1 MAAELAERV
10 AGCDFGRT
18 LHRLDITVTSLA
30 GSSAEHAR
38 TQHVT
43 FRPAP
48 GGGLVEDP
56 LYRNLHPMLAERI
69 ELWRLANF
77 ALERLLSPEDIF
89 LFRAVAHSNPKDVR
103 LFAMAEVR
111 DLTPALGSAGEI
123 VGYPALERVGLQ
135 ALAAM
140 RRRAGRAARPG
151 PSTGEPDR
159 AERAAAVGGAAPAV
173 ARAGPPLGS
182 AGRRSRPAE
191 GGAPGA
197 AGRRRRRGRRRS
209 AAGRRPARRRPRRGG
224 RGGPGVATRRAAD
237 PAADR
242 LPAAGAARP
251 AHRGAVPVR
260 GGQDAGA
267 RRRGRP
273 PPCPRA
279 GSSSTTWTRP
289 ATWSRSTGRTGR
301 TPPTSWWGWSP
312 TRPRRCPRG

>member
-69 ELWRLANF
+69 ELWRLGNF

-140 RRRAGRAARPG
+140 RDALAGL
-151 PSTGEPDR
+151 PDR
-159 AERAAAVGGAAPAV
+159 D
-173 ARAGPPLGS
+173 
-182 AGRRSRPAE
+182 RPQAN
-191 GGAPGA
+191 
-197 AGRRRRRGRRRS
+197 RIVLNV
-209 AAGRRPARRRPRRGG
+209 RPRWEV
-224 RGGPGVATRRAAD
+224 PRRLW
-237 PAADR
+237 PAW
-242 LPAAGAARP
+242 PAAGLRWPPESACRRRCSGCGWPTAAAWTP
-251 AHRGAVPVR
+251 TVGCGTSSCTSKAS
-260 GGQDAGA
+260 A
-267 RRRGRP
+267 RRAWRSGCRH
-273 PPCPRA
+273 
-279 GSSSTTWTRP
+279 P
-289 ATWSRSTGRTGR
+289 ASR
-301 TPPTSWWGWSP
+301 
-312 TRPRRCPRG
+312 